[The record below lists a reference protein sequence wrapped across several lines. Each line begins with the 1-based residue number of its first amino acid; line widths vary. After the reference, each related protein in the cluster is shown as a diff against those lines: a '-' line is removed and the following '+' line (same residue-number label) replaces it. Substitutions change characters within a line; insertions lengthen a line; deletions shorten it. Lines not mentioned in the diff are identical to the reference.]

1 MRRRFDPRYVSV
13 AARVLGVLS
22 HETRLKLVLALTQ
35 GPASVSELCE
45 YLGLPQSN
53 VSHHLGILRSA
64 SLVADARDGQFVF
77 YHLDVGAWRLL
88 GDGFFDQ
95 LLGGADEVILQN
107 VLIRRTSA
115 PAARRGGARGE
126 RGR

>member
-1 MRRRFDPRYVSV
+1 MRRRFDDSYVTA

-35 GPASVSELCE
+35 GPASVTELCD
-45 YLGLPQSN
+45 YLGLAQSN
-53 VSHHLGILRSA
+53 VSHHLAILRGA

-77 YHLDVGAWRLL
+77 YHLAVPAWRLL

-95 LLGGADEVILQN
+95 LLRGEDEVRLQN
-107 VLIRRTSA
+107 IVIRRIDNGS
-115 PAARRGGARGE
+115 PARPSRRAGGR
-126 RGR
+126 R